1 MLELNIV
8 HGLTHTVAADN
19 LAKFS
24 QVNTVIDAVLLGWI
38 LCVRLRFF
46 KYLTLFMFR
55 DAWERKR
62 EQ

>member
-8 HGLTHTVAADN
+8 HELTHTVAADN

-46 KYLTLFMFR
+46 KFDSFYVS
-55 DAWERKR
+55 
-62 EQ
+62 